1 MSLTKPRTIAQ
12 QHPELV
18 QDALDEERLNILQSG
33 PPGSLEK
40 DEDGNPKSG
49 ADNDYYRIWG
59 ELKATGK
66 INHLI

>member
-12 QHPELV
+12 QHSDLV
-18 QDALDEERLNILQSG
+18 KDALDEERLNILQSG
-33 PPGSLEK
+33 PPASREE
-40 DEDGNPKSG
+40 DEEGNPVSG
-49 ADNDYYRIWG
+49 ADNDYFRVWG